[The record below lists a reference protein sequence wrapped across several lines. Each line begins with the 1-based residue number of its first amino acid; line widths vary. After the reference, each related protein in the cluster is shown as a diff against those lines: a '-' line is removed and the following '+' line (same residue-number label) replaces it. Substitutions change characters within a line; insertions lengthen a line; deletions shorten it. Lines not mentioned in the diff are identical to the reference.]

1 MARVLHL
8 LPRGEAPLAPEV
20 MRLSVEAGDE
30 VTVALLGDA
39 GVPAAD
45 LPAGVHA
52 RRVPGEL
59 SYEQL
64 LEEIFGADHVITW

>member
-39 GVPAAD
+39 ACD
-45 LPAGVHA
+45 LPAGVRA
-52 RRVPGEL
+52 RRVPGDL

-64 LEEIFGADHVITW
+64 LEEIFGADQVITW